1 MAEFIGNSAILP
13 PVNRQRGA
21 CKRAQDL
28 LGVPQM
34 AEFGIKSAKVRL
46 ATESFAVTNCAD
58 RRVLI
63 RADMAPRPY

>member
-1 MAEFIGNSAILP
+1 MTDFISNSAIP
-13 PVNRQRGA
+13 PLINLQRGA
-21 CKRAQDL
+21 CRRAQERP
-28 LGVPQM
+28 GVPKM